1 MAALSVPL
9 VFSAVCI
16 SRFVKYTSHWELS
29 ESVSPVSRSSGCFCS
44 SCRSLDV
51 RTRLRGWEEFVYSGV
66 CLSYLFGLLGSSS
79 PPASLDVDGRI
90 GRHQSSFLC
99 LLQVL

>member
-1 MAALSVPL
+1 MY
-9 VFSAVCI
+9 
-16 SRFVKYTSHWELS
+16 VKCFGQRELP
-29 ESVSPVSRSSGCFCS
+29 ESFSPVSRSYGCFCS
-44 SCRSLDV
+44 SCRSLGI

-66 CLSYLFGLLGSSS
+66 GLSYLFGLLGPSS

-90 GRHQSSFLC
+90 GRYQSSFLR